1 MIITRLNTK
10 IKLFIIY
17 TLDFDFDLV
26 DGCGG
31 SSYSSKSDLVAFF
44 GLYLSLF
51 FIIIQLNYNLFYKK
65 KCSIFFTLSA
75 PGILFSF

>member
-1 MIITRLNTK
+1 MIIRLNTK
-10 IKLFIIY
+10 LKLFIY
-17 TLDFDFDLV
+17 TFNLDFDLV

-51 FIIIQLNYNLFYKK
+51 FII
-65 KCSIFFTLSA
+65 
-75 PGILFSF
+75 